1 MKISDW
7 IQISGIVVSTLVAI
21 TSIFIALKSLKL
33 TRKSIEEANRPY
45 VTCFVSAID
54 TGFQAKYF
62 VIKNFGKSGA
72 RIINIE
78 FNKNLP
84 ELGRNGTIDSIINSL
99 IAPNQKFMTAVPSK
113 MDDIVDVKI
122 TYKDSNNNLFEESHT
137 INFGYSQDLVFKTVK
152 HSHLN
157 DTANTMQNVAQS
169 IIKHFI

>member
-45 VTCFVSAID
+45 VTCFVSSID
-54 TGFQAKYF
+54 TGFRAKYF

-84 ELGRNGTIDSIINSL
+84 KLGRNGKIDSIINSL
-99 IAPNQKFMTAVPSK
+99 IAPNQKFMTTVPSE

-122 TYKDSNNNLFEESHT
+122 TYEDSNNNLFEESHT
-137 INFGYSQDLVFKTVK
+137 INFGYSKDLTYKNVDN
-152 HSHLN
+152 SGLD
-157 DTANTMQNVAQS
+157 DTANTMRNVAQS
-169 IIKHFI
+169 IIKHSI